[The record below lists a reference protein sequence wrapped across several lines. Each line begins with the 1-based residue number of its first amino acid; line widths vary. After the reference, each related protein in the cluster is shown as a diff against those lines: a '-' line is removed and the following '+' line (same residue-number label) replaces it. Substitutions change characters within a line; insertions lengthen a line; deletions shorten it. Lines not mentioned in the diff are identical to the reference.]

1 MQDLSD
7 LSDLLT
13 SDTGMDNVNLIVKVM
28 TQKFNVW
35 DWKRLVGMTADRAG
49 QNMGKYSGCLELV
62 CALCTC

>member
-28 TQKFNVW
+28 TQKFNVR
-35 DWKRLVGMTADRAG
+35 DWNRLVGMTADGAG